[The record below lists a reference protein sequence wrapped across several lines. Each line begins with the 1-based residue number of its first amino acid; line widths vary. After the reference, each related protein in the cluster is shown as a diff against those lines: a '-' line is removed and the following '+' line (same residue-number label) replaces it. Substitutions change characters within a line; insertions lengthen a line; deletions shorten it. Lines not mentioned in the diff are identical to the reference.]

1 MGLLR
6 QHKMIDILEKKWVHT
21 PGTKR
26 SPEEEEEHY
35 KTVKRCTDILCTD
48 IDTYTAL

>member
-1 MGLLR
+1 
-6 QHKMIDILEKKWVHT
+6 MIDILEKKWVHT